1 MPPKR
6 KTQTRPEMVTH
17 PLGTE
22 IYSTEQVAQALGLS
36 VRYIL
41 NAIREGR
48 LEARKAGKAYL
59 ITREAVRQFWESL
72 PMTQKGKSS
81 VVQSTPPPT

>member
-6 KTQTRPEMVTH
+6 KGETRRDMMTH

-41 NAIREGR
+41 NAIRSGK
-48 LEARKAGKAYL
+48 LKARKAGKAYL
-59 ITREAVRQFWESL
+59 ITREDVRTFWESL
-72 PMTQKGKSS
+72 PEASKRKSKD
-81 VVQSTPPPT
+81 V

>member
-1 MPPKR
+1 M
-6 KTQTRPEMVTH
+6 TH

-41 NAIREGR
+41 NAIRSGK
-48 LEARKAGKAYL
+48 LKARKAGKAYL
-59 ITREAVRQFWESL
+59 ITREDVRTFWESL
-72 PMTQKGKSS
+72 PEASKRKSKD
-81 VVQSTPPPT
+81 V

>member
-6 KTQTRPEMVTH
+6 KAQTRAEMVTH

-41 NAIREGR
+41 NAIRKGE
-48 LEARKAGKAYL
+48 LKARKAGKAYL
-59 ITREAVRQFWESL
+59 ITREDVRHFWESL
-72 PMTQKGKSS
+72 PEATKNQSKG
-81 VVQSTPPPT
+81 V

>member
-6 KTQTRPEMVTH
+6 KGETRREMMTH

-22 IYSTEQVAQALGLS
+22 IYNTEQVAQALGLS

-41 NAIREGR
+41 NSIRSGK

-59 ITREAVRQFWESL
+59 ISREAVRQFYESL
-72 PMTQKGKSS
+72 PVATQRKSKG
-81 VVQSTPPPT
+81 V

>member
-1 MPPKR
+1 MPLKR
-6 KTQTRPEMVTH
+6 KTHTRPEMVTH

-41 NAIREGR
+41 NAIRKGQ

-59 ITREAVRQFWESL
+59 ITREAVRQFYEGL
-72 PMTQKGKSS
+72 PVSTQRKSKG
-81 VVQSTPPPT
+81 V

>member
-6 KTQTRPEMVTH
+6 KGETRREMVTH

-41 NAIREGR
+41 NAIRSGR

-59 ITREAVRQFWESL
+59 ITREAVRQFYESL
-72 PMTQKGKSS
+72 PTAAKGRSKG
-81 VVQSTPPPT
+81 V

>member
-1 MPPKR
+1 MTPKR
-6 KTQTRPEMVTH
+6 KGQTRPEMVTH

-41 NAIREGR
+41 NAIRKGQ

-59 ITREAVRQFWESL
+59 ITREAVRQFYESL
-72 PMTQKGKSS
+72 PVSTKGKAKR
-81 VVQSTPPPT
+81 P

>member
-22 IYSTEQVAQALGLS
+22 IYSTKQVAQALGLS

-41 NAIREGR
+41 DAIRKGQ

-59 ITREAVRQFWESL
+59 ITREAVRQFYESL
-72 PMTQKGKSS
+72 PVATKGKSKG
-81 VVQSTPPPT
+81 V

>member
-6 KTQTRPEMVTH
+6 KAQTKPEMVTH

-22 IYSTEQVAQALGLS
+22 IYNTEQVAQALGLS

-41 NAIREGR
+41 NAIRSGR
-48 LEARKAGKAYL
+48 LQARKAGRAYL
-59 ITREAVRQFWESL
+59 ITREDVRRFWESL
-72 PMTQKGKSS
+72 PSSSKSKSS
-81 VVQSTPPPT
+81 GV

>member
-1 MPPKR
+1 MPPKQ
-6 KTQTRPEMVTH
+6 KAQTRPEMVTH

-22 IYSTEQVAQALGLS
+22 IYRTEQVAQALGLS

-41 NAIREGR
+41 NAIRKGQ

-59 ITREAVRQFWESL
+59 ISREAVRQFYESL
-72 PMTQKGKSS
+72 PVSTQGKSKG
-81 VVQSTPPPT
+81 V

>member
-41 NAIREGR
+41 NAIRKGQ

-59 ITREAVRQFWESL
+59 ITREAVRQFYESL
-72 PMTQKGKSS
+72 PVSTQRKSKG
-81 VVQSTPPPT
+81 V